1 MEISDK
7 SFQHFFENAREM
19 LFIADREGRLLAV
32 NPHGASLL
40 GYASPHELLA
50 VGPIHRL
57 SYYPQDEKDFRK
69 RIEQEGFIRNY
80 ELTLRKKDGGKI
92 SVSLTGN
99 AVRDGSG
106 EVVGYEGIVRDFS
119 ERKRLEKQLL
129 HLERLAAMGK
139 LSAELAHEINN
150 PLGGIL
156 MYAKLALEDLPEGD
170 AQAQRLEK
178 ISRLATRCR
187 MIVRGLLD
195 FGRGDTAEREWVD
208 INQTILDMF
217 DLIRDHILF
226 RPVRVEMKLGENLP
240 RVWGNRSNLEQVAL
254 NMMINAAEAMEG
266 QGTLTI
272 ETGYSKEESNFFMYF
287 KDTGPGISKEN
298 LNKIFEPFFTTKK
311 RGKGTGLG
319 LSISHGII
327 QKHGGSIQINSS
339 PGEDTTFIIQLP
351 VGKGDH
357 ENAR

>member
-1 MEISDK
+1 
-7 SFQHFFENAREM
+7 
-19 LFIADREGRLLAV
+19 
-32 NPHGASLL
+32 
-40 GYASPHELLA
+40 
-50 VGPIHRL
+50 
-57 SYYPQDEKDFRK
+57 
-69 RIEQEGFIRNY
+69 
-80 ELTLRKKDGGKI
+80 
-92 SVSLTGN
+92 
-99 AVRDGSG
+99 
-106 EVVGYEGIVRDFS
+106 S

-272 ETGYSKEESNFFMYF
+272 ETGYSKEESHLFMYF

-327 QKHGGSIQINSS
+327 QKHGGSIQINSRQ
-339 PGEDTTFIIQLP
+339 GEDTTFIIQLP
-351 VGKGDH
+351 VGKNDH
-357 ENAR
+357 EDAR